1 MRKNAASLHAD
12 WRFCNDKESFWFCKK
27 KAKKFMKIYELYVK
41 EDRVFDPSIKAYHN
55 DIKINDIE
63 IPYNNFTDLTLDDLA
78 SIVVKF
84 NYSPKAAN
92 KILEIKINT
101 TI

>member
-1 MRKNAASLHAD
+1 MYEVKDRI
-12 WRFCNDKESFWFCKK
+12 FT
-27 KAKKFMKIYELYVK
+27 KKFIDILTYAIEQDYIDIDN
-41 EDRVFDPSIKAYHN
+41 ESTIRIDVFN

-92 KILEIKINT
+92 KILLYIF
-101 TI
+101 

>member
-1 MRKNAASLHAD
+1 MARKN
-12 WRFCNDKESFWFCKK
+12 
-27 KAKKFMKIYELYVK
+27 KIGLDYFSHDVEM
-41 EDRVFDPSIKAYHN
+41 FN

-63 IPYNNFTDLTLDDLA
+63 IHYNNFTDLTLDDLA

-84 NYSPKAAN
+84 SYSPKAAN

>member
-1 MRKNAASLHAD
+1 MYEVKDRI
-12 WRFCNDKESFWFCKK
+12 FT
-27 KAKKFMKIYELYVK
+27 KKFIDILTYAIEQDYIDSDN
-41 EDRVFDPSIKAYHN
+41 ESTIRIDVFN

-78 SIVVKF
+78 FIMVKF
-84 NYSPKAAN
+84 SYSPKAAN

>member
-1 MRKNAASLHAD
+1 MYEVKDRI
-12 WRFCNDKESFWFCKK
+12 FT
-27 KAKKFMKIYELYVK
+27 KKFIDILTYAIEQDYIDIDN
-41 EDRVFDPSIKAYHN
+41 ESTIRIDVFN

-63 IPYNNFTDLTLDDLA
+63 IPYNNFTGLTLDALA
-78 SIVVKF
+78 SSVVKF

-92 KILEIKINT
+92 KILEIKIHT

>member
-1 MRKNAASLHAD
+1 MYEVKDRI
-12 WRFCNDKESFWFCKK
+12 FT
-27 KAKKFMKIYELYVK
+27 KKFIDILTYAIEQDYIDIDN
-41 EDRVFDPSIKAYHN
+41 ESTIRIDVFN

-78 SIVVKF
+78 SIIVKF
-84 NYSPKAAN
+84 SYSPKVAN
-92 KILEIKINT
+92 KFLEIKINT

>member
-1 MRKNAASLHAD
+1 MYEV
-12 WRFCNDKESFWFCKK
+12 NDRIFT
-27 KAKKFMKIYELYVK
+27 KKFIDILTYAIEQDYIDIDN
-41 EDRVFDPSIKAYHN
+41 ESTIRIDVFN

-84 NYSPKAAN
+84 SYSPKAAN

>member
-1 MRKNAASLHAD
+1 MYEVKDRI
-12 WRFCNDKESFWFCKK
+12 FT
-27 KAKKFMKIYELYVK
+27 KKFIDILTYAIEQDYIDIDN
-41 EDRVFDPSIKAYHN
+41 ESTIRIDVFN

-78 SIVVKF
+78 YIIVKF
-84 NYSPKAAN
+84 SYAPKAAN

>member
-1 MRKNAASLHAD
+1 M
-12 WRFCNDKESFWFCKK
+12 F
-27 KAKKFMKIYELYVK
+27 
-41 EDRVFDPSIKAYHN
+41 N